1 MACIYHI
8 ADSTTNSTSHYTFI
22 RNLCDPWISSW
33 IFHRE
38 IEERRMKIVIPL
50 QFFLACILIFGV
62 AIFLSCAQQQKE
74 TFVGSVSDINF
85 QGCPSG
91 TKSYESSG
99 EVRCCEGDLVNQRCG
114 GRTVCSL
121 SNHSKAIPSCSSL
134 LRKEIDEKSV
144 RFCPR
149 SIPNYFENRSA
160 GQSGCTNGRR
170 TPDGKGIAQTNG
182 PVKTCK
188 IYSSRADNESKAD
201 SCYII
206 KKSNDSA
213 CPQGKQPT
221 IVSLKAGHPTVLQC
235 GLITRSGFPEV
246 CFEDDTYK
254 TYLSSVASNW
264 RETLRPA
271 DMLKFCSVAQRY
283 YVEKSL
289 TDAELQ
295 KVQLT
300 K

>member
-1 MACIYHI
+1 
-8 ADSTTNSTSHYTFI
+8 
-22 RNLCDPWISSW
+22 
-33 IFHRE
+33 
-38 IEERRMKIVIPL
+38 MKIVVPV
-50 QFFLACILIFGV
+50 QFFLTCILIFGV
-62 AIFLSCAQQQKE
+62 AIFLSCAQEQKE
-74 TFVGSVSDINF
+74 TFVGSTSDIQF

-99 EVRCCEGDLVNQRCG
+99 EVHCCDGDLVNQRCS
-114 GRTVCSL
+114 GRIICSL
-121 SNHSKAIPSCSSL
+121 SKDSKLIPSCVTL
-134 LRKEIDEKSV
+134 LRKELDEKSH

-149 SIPNYFENRSA
+149 SIPNYFENSVV
-160 GQSGCTNGRR
+160 GQRGCTNGRR
-170 TPDGKGIAQTNG
+170 TPDGKGVAQTNS
-182 PVKTCK
+182 VIKTCK

-206 KKSNDSA
+206 KKSDESS

-221 IVSLKAGHPTVLQC
+221 IVSLKAGQPTVLQC
-235 GLITRSGFPEV
+235 GLITRSGLPEV
-246 CFEDDTYK
+246 CFEDETYK
-254 TYLSSVASNW
+254 NYLSSVTSNW
-264 RETLRPA
+264 RETLRPI

-295 KVQLT
+295 KIQMP